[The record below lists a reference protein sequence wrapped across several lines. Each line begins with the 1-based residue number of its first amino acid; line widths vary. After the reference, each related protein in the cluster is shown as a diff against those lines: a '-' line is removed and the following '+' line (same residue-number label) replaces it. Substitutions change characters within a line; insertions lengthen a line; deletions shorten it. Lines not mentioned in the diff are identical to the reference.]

1 MGHIVS
7 AKEEVYQ
14 ALAERL
20 SRTPEGAPINEALM
34 AILHK
39 MYTETEAFVGSQFP
53 ALPMTLDKLSEI
65 TKLEEQELKVILEDM
80 SNKGLVLD
88 IPRKNTFYYMLSPML
103 VGFFE
108 YTFMRTGDHL
118 TLKELAELFETYFHE
133 DGVMREIAGVD
144 TKVMRTLVY
153 EKLIP
158 LAVETEVLNY
168 EKASEIIKQAGGGA
182 ISMCACRHEATH
194 LGKACDAPLE
204 VCMSLGGAAE
214 WIVRKG
220 LGKPASVED
229 LLEVL
234 KKTEEL
240 GLVHLCDNVMNKP
253 TYICSCCGC
262 CCKVLRGIN
271 EQEIFAAHPSNFKPE
286 INSEEC
292 LGCGLCSD
300 KCQIKAITMSD
311 QGNAIVP
318 TVNYEI
324 CIGCGVCSSA
334 CPSDA
339 LTMTRR
345 DVQLIPPEN
354 GREKLKRMANEKG
367 R

>member
-1 MGHIVS
+1 M
-7 AKEEVYQ
+7 
-14 ALAERL
+14 
-20 SRTPEGAPINEALM
+20 
-34 AILHK
+34 
-39 MYTETEAFVGSQFP
+39 
-53 ALPMTLDKLSEI
+53 
-65 TKLEEQELKVILEDM
+65 
-80 SNKGLVLD
+80 
-88 IPRKNTFYYMLSPML
+88 
-103 VGFFE
+103 
-108 YTFMRTGDHL
+108 
-118 TLKELAELFETYFHE
+118 
-133 DGVMREIAGVD
+133 
-144 TKVMRTLVY
+144 
-153 EKLIP
+153 
-158 LAVETEVLNY
+158 
-168 EKASEIIKQAGGGA
+168 
-182 ISMCACRHEATH
+182 
-194 LGKACDAPLE
+194 
-204 VCMSLGGAAE
+204 
-214 WIVRKG
+214 
-220 LGKPASVED
+220 
-229 LLEVL
+229 
-234 KKTEEL
+234 
-240 GLVHLCDNVMNKP
+240 VHLCDNVMNKP